1 MARRKRFFWKGVDD
15 FLHSCA
21 IMFSKKKPVK
31 YILGFPQKTLFVFFA
46 LLVFSIGFFVSAD
59 SNTATS
65 RSIFL
70 DADQDGLSDDEEK
83 IFGTDPLKRD
93 TDGDS
98 YSDGIEVESGYDP
111 LKPAPGDRL
120 VAEDDGLG
128 KGGYDDSSDMSL
140 TEAAS
145 SEVAKMLSQNT
156 GAAIDMNTITAS
168 IETLLQQT
176 AVDVEDPEVKK
187 EDVNVRTVK
196 CKSSDSEEE
205 CTQRKKEAT
214 EEYLTVLAYLVAN
227 NSPVPLNA
235 TSDLEVLSS
244 TLLKETSQAFSLN
257 SFSFLKEAS
266 TKADTFLV
274 GLKDIEVPENMLE
287 THIKA
292 MRLGLFAR
300 NLGEKYE
307 QKTDD
312 PIAQIAL
319 LGELQGILGIAM
331 DLSNDMMTEFANLGI
346 ESIPIEFSK

>member
-1 MARRKRFFWKGVDD
+1 MKRVDD
-15 FLHSCA
+15 FLYSCA

-59 SNTATS
+59 SNTAAS

-98 YSDGIEVESGYDP
+98 YSDGVEVESGYDP
-111 LKPAPGDRL
+111 RKPAPGDKL
-120 VAEDDGLG
+120 VSEDDGLG
-128 KGGYDDSSDMSL
+128 KGGYDESSDTNL
-140 TEAAS
+140 TETAS
-145 SEVAKMLSQNT
+145 SEVVKMLSQNT
-156 GAAIDMNTITAS
+156 GAAINMNDITAS

-176 AVDVEDPEVKK
+176 AVDVKVPEVKK
-187 EDVNVRTVK
+187 EDVKVKTVK
-196 CKSSDSEEE
+196 CKSSDSEEKCAE
-205 CTQRKKEAT
+205 RKREAT

-235 TSDLEVLSS
+235 TSDLEVLSN
-244 TLLKETSQAFSLN
+244 TILKETSQAFSLG

-266 TKADTFLV
+266 TRADTFLV
-274 GLKDIEVPENMLE
+274 GLKDIEVPENMVE

-292 MRLGLFAR
+292 VQLGLFAQD
-300 NLGEKYE
+300 LGKEYE
-307 QKTDD
+307 QKADD

-319 LGELQGILGIAM
+319 LGELQGVLGIAS
-331 DLSNDMMTEFANLGI
+331 DLSSDMMTEFENIGI

>member
-83 IFGTDPLKRD
+83 IFGTDPLK
-93 TDGDS
+93 
-98 YSDGIEVESGYDP
+98 
-111 LKPAPGDRL
+111 PAPGDRL

-176 AVDVEDPEVKK
+176 AVDVEVPEVKK
-187 EDVNVRTVK
+187 EDVNVKTVK

>member
-1 MARRKRFFWKGVDD
+1 
-15 FLHSCA
+15 
-21 IMFSKKKPVK
+21 MFSKKKPVK
-31 YILGFPQKTLFVFFA
+31 YILGFPQKTLFIFFA

-59 SNTATS
+59 SKTATS

-83 IFGTDPLKRD
+83 IFGTDPLRRD

-111 LKPAPGDRL
+111 LKPAPGDKL

-128 KGGYDDSSDMSL
+128 KGGYDESSDTNL
-140 TEAAS
+140 TESAS
-145 SEVAKMLSQNT
+145 NEVVKMLSQTT
-156 GAAIDMNTITAS
+156 GTAINMNDISAS

-176 AVDVEDPEVKK
+176 SVDVEVPEVKK
-187 EDVNVRTVK
+187 EDVKVKAVK
-196 CKSSDSEEE
+196 CKSSDSEEK
-205 CTQRKKEAT
+205 CTERKKDAT

-244 TLLKETSQAFSLN
+244 TVLKETSQAFSLG

-266 TKADTFLV
+266 TKADTFLT
-274 GLKDIEVPENMLE
+274 GLKDVEVPENMLE

-292 MRLGLFAR
+292 LRLGLFAR
-300 NLGEKYE
+300 KLSEEYE

-312 PIAQIAL
+312 PISQIAL
-319 LGELQGILGIAM
+319 LGELQGVLGIAD
-331 DLSNDMMTEFANLGI
+331 DLSSDMMTEFEKIGI

>member
-1 MARRKRFFWKGVDD
+1 MCYNVLKEK
-15 FLHSCA
+15 L
-21 IMFSKKKPVK
+21 VK

-59 SNTATS
+59 SNTAAS

-111 LKPAPGDRL
+111 LKPAPGDKL
-120 VAEDDGLG
+120 IAEDDGLG
-128 KGGYDDSSDMSL
+128 KGGYDESSDTNL
-140 TEAAS
+140 TESAS
-145 SEVAKMLSQNT
+145 NEVVKMLSSQTT
-156 GAAIDMNTITAS
+156 GAAINMNDISAS

-176 AVDVEDPEVKK
+176 TVDVKVPEVKK
-187 EDVNVRTVK
+187 EDLKVKAVK
-196 CKSSDSEEE
+196 CKSSDSEEKCAE
-205 CTQRKKEAT
+205 RKKDAT

-235 TSDLEVLSS
+235 TSDLEVLSN
-244 TLLKETSQAFSLN
+244 TILKETSQAFSLS

-266 TKADTFLV
+266 TKAETFLT
-274 GLKDIEVPENMLE
+274 GLKDIEVPENMVD

-292 MRLGLFAR
+292 VQLGLFAR
-300 NLGEKYE
+300 NLGEEYE
-307 QKTDD
+307 QKAGD

-319 LGELQGILGIAM
+319 LGELQGVLGIAS
-331 DLSNDMMTEFANLGI
+331 DLSSDMMTEFENIGI

>member
-1 MARRKRFFWKGVDD
+1 
-15 FLHSCA
+15 
-21 IMFSKKKPVK
+21 MFSKKKPVK

-83 IFGTDPLKRD
+83 IFGTDPLRRD

-111 LKPAPGDRL
+111 LKPAPGDKL

-140 TEAAS
+140 TETAS

-156 GAAIDMNTITAS
+156 STAIDMNAISAS

-176 AVDVEDPEVKK
+176 TVDVEVPEVKK
-187 EDVNVRTVK
+187 EDVNVKVVK

-205 CTQRKKEAT
+205 CTERKKEAT

-244 TLLKETSQAFSLN
+244 ALLKETSQAFSLGG
-257 SFSFLKEAS
+257 FSFLKEAS

-319 LGELQGILGIAM
+319 LGELQGVLGIAA
-331 DLSNDMMTEFANLGI
+331 DLSSDMMTEFENLGI